1 MEKSSKVIHVSAP
14 PKGTLGRSDL
24 YSIGVGQAVGSG
36 VLTLIG
42 PAILLTGQSAWLAYV
57 VACVVG
63 FFMIAPL
70 PWICSTL
77 RISGGFYS
85 VVAGLAGEKAAG
97 MYAVGFL
104 PQTINLATYAVAI
117 GMYANSIFPILN
129 AKWFGIMA
137 LSLFLVINLFG
148 VNVMAKVQKILVV
161 VLLACLAMFIVIGC
175 MNISNPV
182 FDIGRPDFFSGGG
195 GGFFSAIMLYVY
207 STNGYSCIMNY
218 GKQSKNAQKDVPR
231 ALLYCVPTLAV
242 VYGGVA
248 LVASGVLPL
257 DQVAGQP
264 LTYVAQTVLNN
275 ALFVVFMIGGPLM
288 ALSSSINSTISN
300 NCIPVAQSCDDGW
313 LPKSWAARNRYGVAW
328 KLMIFTYLM
337 GCLPVL
343 FDFTIS
349 QVVNNIMLLASV
361 IAFIQIYAY
370 FQFPKKYKDAWEK
383 SSMHISNTLF
393 YGLCLLSLI
402 TYICIFVNSCRSLN
416 IKVVLI
422 SLIAIAV
429 CMVYGFFR
437 AKSPEVKIYTSM
449 WTIDDEEKENE

>member
-1 MEKSSKVIHVSAP
+1 MGNESKVVHVTAP
-14 PKGTLGRSDL
+14 SKGNLGRSDL
-24 YSIGVGQAVGSG
+24 YSIGVGQAIGSG

-85 VVAGLAGEKAAG
+85 VVAGLAGERAAG

-117 GMYANSIFPILN
+117 GMYANSVFPNIN
-129 AKWFGIMA
+129 AKWFGILA
-137 LSLFLVINLFG
+137 LSIFLVINLFG

-161 VLLACLAMFIVIGC
+161 ALLACLAMFIVIGC
-175 MNISNPV
+175 MNLSNPV
-182 FDIGRPDFFSGGG
+182 FDIGRPDFFSNGA

-218 GKQSKNAQKDVPR
+218 GKQCKNAQKDVPK
-231 ALLYCVPTLAV
+231 ALLYCVPTLAI

-264 LTYVAQTVLNN
+264 LTYVAQAVLNN
-275 ALFVVFMIGGPLM
+275 ALFVVFMVGGPLM

-313 LPKSWAARNRYGVAW
+313 LPKSWAKRNRYGVAW
-328 KLMIFTYLM
+328 KLMVFTYLM

-383 SSMHISNTLF
+383 SSMHIPNVAFYTL
-393 YGLCLLSLI
+393 CMLSLI
-402 TYICIFVNSCRSLN
+402 TYICIFINSCRSLSLQ
-416 IKVVLI
+416 VVLI
-422 SLIAIAV
+422 SLIAIVV
-429 CMVYGFFR
+429 CMIYGFFR
-437 AKSPEVKIYTSM
+437 AKSPEVHIYTSM
-449 WTIDDEEKENE
+449 WTIDDEKENE